1 MKSTAKL
8 LLAASVGF
16 VSGYMFSVNRA
27 RNYYLDMTN
36 DEIHK
41 NKLEYEEQLNL
52 EKKRLE
58 ERYEKQLQEY
68 EQEMDQEVQQAAKA
82 LTSYQTGEVKEENPI
97 EQSEAVVISDEMFI
111 DNDGDYDQYTLN
123 HYRGD
128 NVLTTQNDEII
139 SEDVRRA
146 WFGNLVG
153 VASPTDGNSV
163 YIRNHKFRKDFE
175 IVVISEAYKDVVL
188 GAGEDG

>member
-1 MKSTAKL
+1 MKSTTKL
-8 LLAASVGF
+8 VFATASGF
-16 VSGYMFSVNRA
+16 VAGYMFSVNRA

-41 NKLEYEEQLNL
+41 NKLEYQEQLKV

-58 ERYEKQLQEY
+58 DRYEEQIQEY
-68 EQEMDQEVQQAAKA
+68 ERQMDAEVQEAAKA
-82 LTSYQTGEVKEENPI
+82 LTSYQTGEVTEEKPVA
-97 EQSEAVVISDEMFI
+97 EAVVISDEMFI
-111 DNDGDYDQYTLN
+111 ENEGDYEQYTLT

-128 NVLTTQNDEII
+128 DVLTTQNDEII
-139 SEDVRRA
+139 SVDTRWL

-153 VASPTDGNSV
+153 VVSPSKGDSM

-175 IVVISEAYKDVVL
+175 IVIVPGAYKDVVL
-188 GAGEDG
+188 GAGADE

>member
-1 MKSTAKL
+1 MSSKAKL
-8 LLAASVGF
+8 ILAVSGGF
-16 VSGYMFSVNRA
+16 VAGYMFSVNRA

-41 NKLEYEEQLNL
+41 NKLEYEEQLKK

-58 ERYEKQLQEY
+58 DKYEEQLQEY
-68 EQEMDQEVQQAAKA
+68 EREMDQEVQQAAKA
-82 LTSYQTGEVKEENPI
+82 LTSYQTGEVQEEKPV
-97 EQSEAVVISDEMFI
+97 ESEAVVISDEMFI
-111 DNDGDYDQYTLN
+111 DNEGDYDQFTLT

-139 SEDVRRA
+139 SEDVRWS
-146 WFGNLVG
+146 WFGTLVG
-153 VASPTDGNSV
+153 VASPMNGDSMYV
-163 YIRNHKFRKDFE
+163 RNHKFRKDFE
-175 IVVISEAYKDVVL
+175 IVIVPGAYRDVVL